1 MNLPVPANAVPT
13 GAMDL
18 ATMVLLGLAL
28 AMDAFAVSV
37 ACGLR
42 FDRRRHGGA
51 LRIAAAFGGFQAA
64 MPIVGWMA
72 GLTLRNLIL
81 GFDHWVAFGLLAF
94 LGARMIHEA
103 LQAHRRGETI
113 PLPDAA
119 RLLVLALATSVDA
132 LAVGLTLSL
141 LGAAILLPAA
151 VIGVVTFAVSYLGVV
166 LGYEFEALLQ
176 GRAKRDV
183 QILGGIVLIVLGAR
197 ILLEHLGLT

>member
-1 MNLPVPANAVPT
+1 M
-13 GAMDL
+13 
-18 ATMVLLGLAL
+18 
-28 AMDAFAVSV
+28 
-37 ACGLR
+37 
-42 FDRRRHGGA
+42 
-51 LRIAAAFGGFQAA
+51 
-64 MPIVGWMA
+64 
-72 GLTLRNLIL
+72 
-81 GFDHWVAFGLLAF
+81 
-94 LGARMIHEA
+94 
-103 LQAHRRGETI
+103 
-113 PLPDAA
+113 
-119 RLLVLALATSVDA
+119 DA